1 MSERRKREK
10 RPLNPAFKLTG
21 SLIVIGIL
29 FFLGIFAVRFCLG
42 LFMVGDYVVSLPGI
56 GPEVVYNPMEDDSE
70 ESEDPVYDSE
80 FTFEVARADILVAG
94 DMLVHMPIVRSAK
107 SGSEYNFN
115 YVFNYVR
122 PYVSKA
128 DYAIVDLETTFAGTA
143 DGREYTGYPNF
154 NTPDALAN
162 AVRLTGFDMMLT
174 GNNHCYD
181 YGTYGLKR
189 TLQVIGDAGLH
200 TLGTTAN
207 AEDAKYVVRDVGGI
221 KIGMISYTY
230 ATIGEDRTRPTLN
243 EHKTDSAASGLINV
257 FDYKHLDLFYQEVE
271 EHISGM
277 KAAGADM
284 ILLNIHWGDE
294 YKRSVNDKQKQ
305 IAQKMCDLGVDI
317 IAGTHPHYVQPM
329 ELLSATTDPSR
340 KTLCV
345 YSLGTFLSNLRT
357 DTSSVS
363 TGHTEDSTMVT
374 FSLVKYSNGDVAID
388 AVSLQPTWVLMRGS
402 GNDRTFHILPLDYG
416 VENWEQV
423 YELSSKQLENAK
435 ASYNRTMELVGSKY
449 KEVQSALANLKTARE
464 ESYGGVGVG

>member
-10 RPLNPAFKLTG
+10 RPLNPVFKLTG
-21 SLIVIGIL
+21 SLIIIAILLIL
-29 FFLGIFAVRFCLG
+29 FGFAVKFCLG
-42 LFMVGDYVVSLPGI
+42 LFMTGEYVVNLPGFS
-56 GPEVVYNPMEDDSE
+56 PDVVYNPIADDSE
-70 ESEDPVYDSE
+70 ESEDPIYDSE
-80 FTFEVARADILVAG
+80 YTFEVGRADILIAG
-94 DMLVHMPIVRSAK
+94 DMLVHMPITRSAK
-107 SGSEYNFN
+107 NGNEYNFN

-128 DYAIVDLETTFAGTA
+128 DYAIVDLETTLAGTA
-143 DGREYTGYPNF
+143 DGREYTGYPDF
-154 NTPDALAN
+154 NNPDALAN
-162 AVRLTGFDMMLT
+162 AVRLTGFDMLLT

-181 YGTYGLKR
+181 YGVYGLKR

-200 TLGTTAN
+200 TLGTTAR
-207 AEDAKYVVRDVGGI
+207 AEDTKFAVKDIGGI

-230 ATIGEDRTRPTLN
+230 ATMGDDRNRFTLN
-243 EHKTDSAASGLINV
+243 GHKTDSSASGLINA
-257 FDYKHLDLFYQEVE
+257 FDYNHLDLFYQEME

-277 KAAGADM
+277 KAAGVEM
-284 ILLNIHWGDE
+284 ILLNIHWGEE
-294 YKRSVNDKQKQ
+294 YTRSVNDKQKQ
-305 IAQKMCDLGVDI
+305 IAQKMCDLGVDM

-329 ELLSATTDPSR
+329 ELLSATTNPSH

-388 AVSLQPTWVLMRGS
+388 SVSLQPTWVLMRGS

-416 VENWEQV
+416 VEDWATA
-423 YELSSKQLENAK
+423 YELSDKQLENAK
-435 ASYNRTMELVGSKY
+435 ASYNRTMELVGTKY
-449 KEVQSALANLKTARE
+449 KEVQTALANLKTARE
-464 ESYGGVGVG
+464 EAYGGVGVG